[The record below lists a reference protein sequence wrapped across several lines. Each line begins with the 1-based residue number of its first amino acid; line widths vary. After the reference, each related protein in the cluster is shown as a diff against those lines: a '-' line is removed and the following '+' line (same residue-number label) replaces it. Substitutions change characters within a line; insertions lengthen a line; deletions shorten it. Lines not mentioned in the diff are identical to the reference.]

1 MLVDQCG
8 YSFKERASA
17 DTVSGEAAIKLEE
30 QTLSL
35 APRSG
40 DAIFLSLI
48 DIINVVPADYRV
60 SLDLSSGEKIE
71 IYDLGYKFEDFV
83 RTLFALR
90 NEMVLKY
97 LLMNETVK
105 KSGVQAE
112 AVYADPQ
119 GDEKLFE
126 HCEPRL
132 YETSLTLV
140 PSVDDPIR
148 IPYSDIL
155 RVDDK
160 DYSLEITTESG
171 ENIRLSKMGSEFDS
185 IRQGLADAMNE
196 LALKTQSTLKWAF
209 PALDP
214 AGTRNAARFLKE
226 GRAARRADIES
237 VAPEL
242 WSSLEK
248 KIELA
253 GIGKEYEHLK
263 SLSQQD
269 RVCIGIKRGLMGDLT
284 GDHLW
289 LLFPIY
295 NSDPKRPGN
304 ALAMEVARLQS
315 SEPDAD
321 LAGDN
326 RDQVSQGGGNATYFF
341 RISSRKDYANIVK
354 DMTEMH
360 QCADRLISRMNRL
373 MLDINFRREPIYL
386 SDERLKEPQYNRYL
400 YAVRKIPSLKA
411 LRELF
416 IGRVIHSSFEQWKSD
431 VSELLKFNVTADH
444 NDASWKKL
452 AP

>member
-1 MLVDQCG
+1 MLIDQCG
-8 YSFKERASA
+8 YSLKERASA
-17 DTVSGEAAIKLEE
+17 DIVTGEAAVKLEE
-30 QTLSL
+30 QTLSF

-40 DAIFLSLI
+40 EAIFFSLV

-60 SLDLSSGEKIE
+60 SLDLSSGEKIA

-97 LLMNETVK
+97 LLMNEAVK
-105 KSGVQAE
+105 KSGTRAE
-112 AVYADPQ
+112 VAYVNAQ
-119 GDEKLFE
+119 GEQEFFE

-132 YETSLTLV
+132 YETSLILI
-140 PSVDDPIR
+140 PSVDDPVR

-155 RVDDK
+155 RVNDK
-160 DYSLEITTESG
+160 DYSLEIATESG
-171 ENIRLSKMGSEFDS
+171 ENIRLSKMGSEFDN
-185 IRQGLADAMNE
+185 IRKGLADAMNE

-214 AGTRNAARFLKE
+214 VSTRNAARFMKE
-226 GRAARRADIES
+226 GRAAKRVDIES
-237 VAPEL
+237 VSPEL

-248 KIELA
+248 KAAQA

-295 NSDPKRPGN
+295 SSDPQRPGN

-315 SEPDAD
+315 SDTDAD
-321 LAGDN
+321 LVGEN
-326 RDQVSQGGGNATYFF
+326 RDQMSQGGGNATYFF
-341 RISSRKDYANIVK
+341 KISSRKDYPKAVK
-354 DMTEMH
+354 DMTQMH
-360 QCADRLISRMNRL
+360 KGVDRLIVNVNRL
-373 MLDINFRREPIYL
+373 MLDINFRKEPIYL
-386 SDERLKEPQYNRYL
+386 SDERLKEPQYSRYF
-400 YAVRKIPSLKA
+400 YAVSKIPSLKA
-411 LRELF
+411 LRGLF

-431 VSELLKFNVTADH
+431 VSDLLKFNVTAESD
-444 NDASWKKL
+444 DIKWK
-452 AP
+452 

>member
-1 MLVDQCG
+1 MLIDKCG
-8 YSFKERASA
+8 YSFKDTASSGI
-17 DTVSGEAAIKLEE
+17 VSGETAIKLEE

-40 DAIFLSLI
+40 KAIYFSLI
-48 DIINVVPADYRV
+48 DIIDVVSSDYRV
-60 SLDLSSGEKIE
+60 SLDLSSGEKLS
-71 IYDLGYKFEDFV
+71 IYDLGYKYEDFV

-90 NEMVLKY
+90 NEMILKH

-105 KSGVQAE
+105 KSGVQAQV
-112 AVYADPQ
+112 AYVSSQ
-119 GDEKLFE
+119 GEQKLFE

-132 YETSLTLV
+132 YETSLILI
-140 PSVDDPIR
+140 PSVDDPVR

-155 RVDDK
+155 RVDEM
-160 DYSLEITTESG
+160 DYSLEIATESG
-171 ENIRLSKMGSEFDS
+171 ERISLSKMGSEFDG
-185 IRQGLADAMNE
+185 IRRGLADAMNE
-196 LALKTQSTLKWAF
+196 LALKTQSTLKWVF

-226 GRAARRADIES
+226 GRAAKRSDIES
-237 VAPEL
+237 VSPEL

-248 KIELA
+248 KVALA

-269 RVCIGIKRGLMGDLT
+269 RVCIGLKRGLMGDLT

-295 NSDPKRPGN
+295 NSDPMMPGN
-304 ALAMEVARLQS
+304 ALAMEVAGLQS
-315 SEPDAD
+315 AEAGTG
-321 LAGDN
+321 LAEGN
-326 RDQVSQGGGNATYFF
+326 QSTQGGGGATYFF
-341 RISSRKDYANIVK
+341 RIASREDYAALVK
-354 DMTEMH
+354 DIAEMH
-360 QCADRLISRMNRL
+360 RSVDRLIMRINRL
-373 MLDINFRREPIYL
+373 MIDINFRREPIYL
-386 SDERLKEPQYNRYL
+386 SDERLKEPQYSKYL

-431 VSELLKFNVTADH
+431 VSDLLKFNVSVE
-444 NDASWKKL
+444 NDDMKWK
-452 AP
+452 